1 MCVALPA
8 TPCPLLV
15 SKTCKR
21 RKNDQH
27 CPMEHRRQRKC
38 IYIWVKERRRVLEKW
53 TPFDTELNPIS
64 IQQHGRRGAG
74 HSILVIQLRG
84 PMGVVLGKSWRVI
97 GEEEMRRRQR
107 RRKITTFFS
116 RGPGSSI
123 LIGLDFHS
131 RDFWQRAVF
140 LWKKYAKNKCLIH
153 LARKKN
159 SSVYR
164 YIWPEACTCSTYTL
178 APHTLIDTHTLY
190 PLVHCM
196 HARAWLDDS
205 PHLQL
210 QACHHYA
217 VQTASTRI
225 TFLRFWSIFYSSL
238 HYVYPLLI
246 HFQVWTHTHWAGRRF
261 PIDRAQI
268 PIQKYWTIQPSI
280 IGGTKYR
287 NNVSTVCT

>member
-140 LWKKYAKNKCLIH
+140 LWKKYAKNKCIIH
-153 LARKKN
+153 LKTHQ
-159 SSVYR
+159 
-164 YIWPEACTCSTYTL
+164 CTDIYGQRHAHVPRTHLHRIHWS
-178 APHTLIDTHTLY
+178 THTHTVSSCTLHACPCVTWWFTSPATSSMP
-190 PLVHCM
+190 PLC
-196 HARAWLDDS
+196 RPDS
-205 PHLQL
+205 KYK
-210 QACHHYA
+210 HHF
-217 VQTASTRI
+217 S
-225 TFLRFWSIFYSSL
+225 
-238 HYVYPLLI
+238 PLLI
-246 HFQVWTHTHWAGRRF
+246 YLLFFSPLCISTTNPLSSLNPHPLGREEVS
-261 PIDRAQI
+261 DRSS
-268 PIQKYWTIQPSI
+268 PNSN
-280 IGGTKYR
+280 TKILDHSAIH
-287 NNVSTVCT
+287 NWGNKISQQC